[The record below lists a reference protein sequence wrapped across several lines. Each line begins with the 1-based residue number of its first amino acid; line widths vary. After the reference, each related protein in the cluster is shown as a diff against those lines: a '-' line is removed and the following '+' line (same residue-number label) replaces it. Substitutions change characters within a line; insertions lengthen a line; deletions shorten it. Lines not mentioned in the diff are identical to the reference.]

1 MSSKDHVQGPGGK
14 KSEQLKKKKKKTYKQ
29 MFQLTGR
36 QQYAN

>member
-14 KSEQLKKKKKKTYKQ
+14 KSEQLKKKKKPYKQ

-36 QQYAN
+36 QQHAN